1 MPSPLP
7 PEPDLPVLHS
17 RTYAVRSYRKAE
29 DLVLLRATVQ
39 DQKPAGLYIEGDDEP
54 LTIHHMLVEL
64 VVRYPDLVIEEAAV
78 HFGTHPHATCP
89 GIASSYGQL
98 VGLSIA
104 RGFGNKVRELFG
116 GPRGC
121 THVNAALQAMAPVA
135 IQTTWSMQPPGRSSA
150 PADGEERSEEEIKAA
165 LRHNLNT
172 CHVWAEDGEQVTD
185 LLAGGE
191 IEQPLWAT
199 ERLVSL
205 GRDPRDWRD
214 RG

>member
-1 MPSPLP
+1 VPSPLP
-7 PEPDLPVLHS
+7 PEPDLPVLHT

-39 DQKPAGLYIEGDDEP
+39 DQKPAGLYIDDDDEP

-64 VVRYPDLVIEEAAV
+64 VVRYPELRIEEATV
-78 HFGTHPHATCP
+78 TFGTHPHGTCP
-89 GIASSYGQL
+89 GIASHYGEL
-98 VGLSIA
+98 VGLSVA

-135 IQTTWSMQPPGRSSA
+135 IQTTWSMQPPGAAAR
-150 PADGEERSEEEIKAA
+150 DRGGERSEDDIKAA
-165 LRHNLNT
+165 MRHNLNT
-172 CHVWAEDGEQVTD
+172 CHVWAEDGEQVQE

-205 GRDPRDWRD
+205 GRDPRAWRD
-214 RG
+214 RA